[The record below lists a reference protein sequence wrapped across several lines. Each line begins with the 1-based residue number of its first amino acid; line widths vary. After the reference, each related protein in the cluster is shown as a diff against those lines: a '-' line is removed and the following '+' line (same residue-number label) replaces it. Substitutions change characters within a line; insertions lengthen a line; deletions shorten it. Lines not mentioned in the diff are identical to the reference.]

1 MAKPRMMRYA
11 AWAAVAAVVI
21 VLVGAGYAALN
32 HAFQTGYDVRSAAS
46 IGGPFRL
53 VSQTGATVTDR
64 DLVGHPSLMFFGY
77 TSCPDVCPTT
87 LADVRTAITQA
98 GVPAKLIMVTVDPAR
113 DTPAWMKTYLD
124 AYKAGFIGLTG
135 TDAEIARF
143 CSVDWGVT
151 FPMFSKIEVNGPR
164 AHPLYRALKRAKRG
178 VLGSSAIKWNFTKF
192 VVGRDGRVRARYG
205 PNEDPASLAAPI
217 ERATARLRAPWR
229 DGLRAGEHVRL
240 V

>member
-1 MAKPRMMRYA
+1 MEAEMAKPRMMRYA

-87 LADVRTAITQA
+87 LADTGIWLKDLGDSGSRLAVYF
-98 GVPAKLIMVTVDPAR
+98 VTVDPER
-113 DTPAWMKTYLD
+113 DTEAQMARYLTAFD
-124 AYKAGFIGLTG
+124 PRITGLTG
-135 TDAEIARF
+135 APETVAAMLQEYRVYYRKVPAE
-143 CSVDWGVT
+143 D
-151 FPMFSKIEVNGPR
+151 
-164 AHPLYRALKRAKRG
+164 
-178 VLGSSAIKWNFTKF
+178 GSSYTMDHVASIYMLDPNGQL
-192 VVGRDGRVRARYG
+192 VGTFDYT
-205 PNEDPASLAAPI
+205 DPDTEVLAK
-217 ERATARLRAPWR
+217 LK
-229 DGLRAGEHVRL
+229 HL
-240 V
+240 VGA